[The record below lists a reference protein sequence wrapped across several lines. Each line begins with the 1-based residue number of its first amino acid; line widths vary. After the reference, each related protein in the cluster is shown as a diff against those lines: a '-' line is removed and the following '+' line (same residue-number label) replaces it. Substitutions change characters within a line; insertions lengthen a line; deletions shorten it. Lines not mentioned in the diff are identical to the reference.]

1 MRPFPLGIDPPGE
14 GRRPVKPLRD
24 RFDAKVSPEPNTGCH
39 LWTAAT
45 NNMGYGVINRGD
57 NVIRYAHRLAFE
69 FANGPIPE
77 GAFVC
82 HRCDNPACVNPAHL
96 FLGSPAD
103 NTADMVRKGRARGW
117 PAGKAFPREVVERR
131 TATRMNARAA

>member
-1 MRPFPLGIDPPGE
+1 MT
-14 GRRPVKPLRD
+14 PLRT
-24 RFDAKVSPEPNTGCH
+24 RFESKISPEPNTGCH

-45 NNMGYGVINRGD
+45 SSMGYGVINRG
-57 NVIRYAHRLAFE
+57 NNTLAYAHRLAFE
-69 FANGPIPE
+69 FEKGPIPS

-96 FLGSPAD
+96 FLGTPAD

-117 PAGKAFPREVVERR
+117 PRGKPMPREVVERR
-131 TATRMNARAA
+131 TATRMRAA